1 MSEPGEAH
9 LVSIVVPVYRGEH
22 TLEPLIVEIEPLTR
36 EQRSPDGHAWRVG
49 ELILVHDAGPDDSA
63 RVIEELARRFAF
75 VAPIWLSRNF
85 GQHPATLAGMAST
98 NGEWVVTLDED
109 GQHDP
114 AAIGRLLDRA
124 LAGGA
129 PLVYAQGANPP
140 PHGLWR
146 NLASAAARWA
156 FVHLL
161 DIRQLGRFSSFR
173 LVSGEIARSLAAYC
187 GHNVYLDVAL
197 FWVVDRSD
205 SCAVTLRD
213 ERGRP
218 SGYDVGKLTRHFGR
232 LLMSAGTR
240 PLRMIAI
247 LGVVSMLI
255 SAGIAAWALWQKLAH
270 LVPVQGWTSTVLV
283 LSFFSGCILFSLGV
297 VAEYIAVTLSMAMGK
312 PLYLVLSRPARRAR
326 KP

>member
-1 MSEPGEAH
+1 MSEAGEVN
-9 LVSIVVPVYRGEH
+9 LVSVVVPVYRGER
-22 TLEPLIVEIEPLTR
+22 TLEPLLAEIEPLTR
-36 EQRSPDGHAWRVG
+36 EQTSAAGHRWRVG
-49 ELILVHDAGPDDSA
+49 EVILVHDAGPDDSA
-63 RVIEELARRFAF
+63 RVIDELARRFPF

-85 GQHPATLAGMAST
+85 GQHPATLAGMSST

-109 GQHDP
+109 GQHEP
-114 AAIGRLLDRA
+114 AAIGALLDRA
-124 LAGGA
+124 LATGVS
-129 PLVYAQGANPP
+129 LVYAHGSNPP
-140 PHGLWR
+140 PHGFAR
-146 NLASAAARWA
+146 NAASGAVKWA

-161 DIRQLGRFSSFR
+161 DIRHLGRFSSFR
-173 LVSGEIARSLAAYC
+173 LIAGEIARSLAAYC

-197 FWVVDRSD
+197 SWVVDRSE

-218 SGYDVGKLTRHFGR
+218 SGYDYGKLTKHFGR
-232 LLMSAGTR
+232 LLMSSGTR

-247 LGVVSMLI
+247 LGMVSMLI
-255 SAGIAAWALWQKLAH
+255 SAGIAGWALYEKLAH

-312 PLYLVLSRPARRAR
+312 PLYLVVSRPPRRAR
-326 KP
+326 KS